1 MAFEF
6 RLPDIGEGIAE
17 GEIVKWFVA
26 EGDRVARDQPMVEVL
41 TDKAN
46 VEIPAPRAGTIL
58 KILAKEGEIV
68 PVESVLVVIGE
79 EGERAAGGGRET
91 AEAAEPRSAA
101 RETQAAR
108 AEEHAAAAAVHA
120 DAEGAARAAPV
131 ERGRSRTKAPRA
143 KEGEE
148 RAAKA
153 DPGEQGTQATS
164 APRAV
169 KAGVREQ
176 PKAPRGPV
184 RQVEREEAEARGEAR
199 PDGGGPR
206 VGGGDGA
213 GGGKRGARAR
223 RTEEADERR
232 PRRISPGDRVLAMP
246 GVRKFAREHGV
257 DLTRIEPSGSHGHIL
272 RQDVEHFLASTKAA
286 PTAAAAHGAVAR
298 RAPVREKLAAG
309 VAMVEPPPRPAP
321 ARPAPP
327 PARRREPGGPEEE
340 LIPYRGVR
348 RQIGKKMAQSVYT
361 APHYTYVEE
370 VDAGAL
376 VALRGEAQ
384 ALAQERGVKLTY
396 LPFIVK
402 ALVPCLRAFPLLN
415 AVLDEEGQQI
425 RLKKRYNIGIATAS
439 EEGLI
444 VPVLKDVDQLS
455 VLEIASEI
463 RRLSDAARDRSI
475 TIEELKGSTFTITS
489 LGAMGGLLATPII
502 NFPEVAI
509 LGVHAIKQKPVV
521 KDGAVVAGHV
531 MNLSLSFDHRVVDGA
546 VGAQFTRML
555 VRYLENPSLLLL
567 EG

>member
-6 RLPDIGEGIAE
+6 RLPDIGEGVAE

-58 KILAKEGEIV
+58 KILAKEGETV

-79 EGERAAGGGRET
+79 EGERATGGGRET
-91 AEAAEPRSAA
+91 AEADEPRSAA

-108 AEEHAAAAAVHA
+108 AEEHAAAAAVQA
-120 DAEGAARAAPV
+120 AGAAKAAPV

-148 RAAKA
+148 GAAQA
-153 DPGEQGTQATS
+153 DPGEQGTQAAS

-184 RQVEREEAEARGEAR
+184 RQVEREEAEARREAR

-206 VGGGDGA
+206 AGSGDGT
-213 GGGKRGARAR
+213 GGGKHGARAR
-223 RTEEADERR
+223 RAEEADERR

-272 RQDVEHFLASTKAA
+272 RQDVERFLASTKAA
-286 PTAAAAHGAVAR
+286 PAAAAAHGAAAKRTPALQEVEAG
-298 RAPVREKLAAG
+298 AAAG
-309 VAMVEPPPRPAP
+309 
-321 ARPAPP
+321 APP
-327 PARRREPGGPEEE
+327 TPHTLPPSARRREPGGPEEE

-376 VALRGEAQ
+376 VALRREAQ
-384 ALAQERGVKLTY
+384 PMAQERGVKLTY

-455 VLEIASEI
+455 VLEIATEI
-463 RRLSDAARDRSI
+463 LRLSDAARDRSI